1 MVSIYCDG
9 GARGNPGKA
18 ASAFVVKNEEGKV
31 IYEEGKYIGIATN
44 NVAEYSAVFFALTWL
59 LQMSRS
65 NPPAGGQITNVNIF
79 LDSELVA
86 RQLRGEYKIKN
97 KNLMEYVFKIKKLEK
112 EIGRE
117 INYKN
122 IPRSQ
127 NALADH
133 LVNETLDLQ
142 K

>member
-1 MVSIYCDG
+1 MISIYCDG

-18 ASAFVVKNEEGKV
+18 AWAFVVKNEEGEV
-31 IYEEGKYIGIATN
+31 VYEEGKYIGIATN

-59 LQMSRS
+59 LQMSKS
-65 NPPAGGQITNVNIF
+65 KCQITSVNIF
-79 LDSELVA
+79 LDSELVV

-127 NALADH
+127 NALADR